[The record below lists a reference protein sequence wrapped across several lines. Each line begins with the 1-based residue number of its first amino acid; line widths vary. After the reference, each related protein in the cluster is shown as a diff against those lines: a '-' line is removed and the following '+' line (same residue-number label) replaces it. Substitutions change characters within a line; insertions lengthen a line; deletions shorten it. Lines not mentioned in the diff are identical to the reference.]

1 MIYYSNTLE
10 IGDDFVQENKNLIK
24 AETWFDYYKKV
35 YSIFRK
41 IILFNN
47 YSNNL
52 SIQLSFFNSV
62 PQEDDLCSKGQV
74 AKLELFNNHSLIYG
88 ISLKTTDS
96 EEQLFQYVWILVVNH
111 FINDNYSKNSKIK
124 IYDFGHSTRSF
135 KYLLSDIKKNSDSI
149 ARANFT
155 LTYNKQEYDE
165 MLHQLVL
172 NHNNYHDNDILVE
185 NVRNYILNNVHN
197 PVSSELN
204 NSINQSRKVYEHLIH
219 SNYKVS

>member
-1 MIYYSNTLE
+1 MSQNM
-10 IGDDFVQENKNLIK
+10 NLSK
-24 AETWFDYYKKV
+24 VETWFSYYTKV
-35 YSIFRK
+35 YEIFKRA
-41 IILFNN
+41 ILINN
-47 YSNNL
+47 SNNL

-62 PQEDDLCSKGQV
+62 PQEDDFYGKGQI

-111 FINDNYSKNSKIK
+111 FIKNNYSKDSKIR
-124 IYDFGHSTRSF
+124 IYGFENSTRNF
-135 KYLLSDIKKNSDSI
+135 KYLLSDIKNNSKSI

-172 NHNNYHDNDILVE
+172 NHNNFHDNDILVQ
-185 NVRNYILNNVHN
+185 NVRNFIFNNVHG
-197 PVSSELN
+197 PVSEELN
-204 NSINQSRKVYEHLIH
+204 NSLKQSRKVYENLIH
-219 SNYKVS
+219 TNNRFAA